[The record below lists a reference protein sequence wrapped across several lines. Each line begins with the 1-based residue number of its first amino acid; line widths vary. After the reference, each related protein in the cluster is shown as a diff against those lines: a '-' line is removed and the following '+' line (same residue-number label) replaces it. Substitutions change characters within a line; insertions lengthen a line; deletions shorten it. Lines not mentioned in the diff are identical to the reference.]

1 MKLSRVLPLLVFTAL
16 AFAAGSVAAQYP
28 ARAVRIVTTSAP
40 GTAPDL
46 YARTAGA
53 YLQQSLGQPFV
64 IETRTGGGG
73 NLAAESVAR
82 AAPDGYTLLVSPDP
96 VFVTNPHLYKKLS
109 FDSLKELVP
118 VSPIMSQAFA
128 LIVNL
133 AVPARSVQEFI
144 EHAKRTKPPLFYG
157 TAGAGTASHLAME
170 ILKAG
175 AGINL
180 VHVPFQGGGA
190 PLMAALISGEV
201 AVTIGGTAALAQV
214 KAGKLAAIGTT
225 GPRRSPHNPDF
236 QPIAEAV
243 PGFEM
248 VTWLGLFAPA
258 AVPGDVLGRLR
269 AGMNAYLALPDTRQ
283 KFAAGGGADPMIL
296 KPEEFAA
303 LIRRENE
310 RYGRIIKE
318 LGVSVD

>member
-1 MKLSRVLPLLVFTAL
+1 MWLSLFVVSIL
-16 AFAAGSVAAQYP
+16 AAGSVAAQYP
-28 ARAVRIVTTSAP
+28 ARSVRIVTTSAP

-46 YARTAGA
+46 FARTAGA
-53 YLQQSLGQPFV
+53 YLQQGLKQPFV

-96 VFVTNPHLYKKLS
+96 VFTTNPYLYKKIT
-109 FDSLKELVP
+109 FDALKDLVP

-128 LIVNL
+128 LIVNP
-133 AVPARSVQEFI
+133 AVPARSVADFI
-144 EHAKRTKPPLFYG
+144 GHARRTRPPLFYG
-157 TAGAGTASHLAME
+157 TAGTGTSSHLAME
-170 ILKAG
+170 MLKAG
-175 AGINL
+175 AGIDL

-190 PLMAALISGEV
+190 PLMSALISGEV

-225 GPRRSPHNPDF
+225 GPQRSPHNPDLA
-236 QPIAEAV
+236 PIAEAV
-243 PGFEM
+243 PGFEV

-258 AVPGDVLGRLR
+258 GVPGEVLGRLR
-269 AGMNAYLALPDTRQ
+269 AEINAYLSLPDTRQ
-283 KFAAGGGADPMIL
+283 KFAAAGGADPMIL

-310 RYGRIIKE
+310 RYGRIIKA
-318 LGVSVD
+318 LGISAD